1 MTDHPR
7 NTRVR
12 VRCPEVSARLVEAAS
27 AATSGCG
34 KCHYWRPD
42 GPWTAEHPLVVPPG
56 GRGGAHGPSG
66 ASQGLFWIGSH
77 ETCAGSHLG
86 VREVPLLAPRWPV
99 DGRTPAGGPPGG
111 GRGGAHGPSGAS
123 QGLSSVFWPR
133 SREPVVVIAGN
144 GPRTAGRSGPPVRH
158 SGKAEG
164 EKVLLSWG
172 FSVTDPDSGT
182 ADLASTT
189 AWVNDH

>member
-1 MTDHPR
+1 MTGHPR

-12 VRCPEVSARLVEAAS
+12 VSCPEVSARLVEAAPAATS
-27 AATSGCG
+27 GCGKCHYWRPDGPWTAEHPLVLPRVAATALTGHLGLLRACSGSGAMRPAPAATSGCG

-42 GPWTAEHPLVVPPG
+42 GPWTAEHPLVVP
-56 GRGGAHGPSG
+56 
-66 ASQGLFWIGSH
+66 
-77 ETCAGSHLG
+77 
-86 VREVPLLAPRWPV
+86 
-99 DGRTPAGGPPGG
+99 GG
-111 GRGGAHGPSGAS
+111 GRDGAHGPSGAS

-144 GPRTAGRSGPPVRH
+144 GPWTAGRSGPPVRH